1 MEKQRTK
8 INSVN
13 FTYKRIVYIF
23 ILAAILLVCLIL
35 YFSLA
40 RAKIYVDVKSQP
52 ANIDFDV
59 QVRENIEDNN
69 YLETKI
75 LQGRILELT
84 MEKTQSFEVIG
95 QEEEAEKYAGMMTVY
110 NNKSEEQ
117 ALIPRT
123 RFESSDGSIFR
134 MYENLIIPAKSSAQ
148 VEVIAEEAG
157 EEYKELPGR
166 FILPGFKHE
175 YQRQN
180 VYGETKSTMMKK
192 KVIFY
197 ELSQVDLE
205 KAQSEIISSLK
216 LDALNKFNEL
226 LVENE
231 KIDEFSIITELI
243 SAEADKKPGEETEN
257 FEYTVKLKLIGVIFD
272 HNELLNLAQTFLAN
286 QLNDS
291 QDLIN
296 YDDDSLN
303 YIISNYVNAEK
314 SATLDVNFSAQVIQ
328 GSEAEVF
335 NKERFKGLSQSEIID
350 YFNKIPAIN
359 SVGVTFSPF
368 WVKKA
373 PKLSDHIEI
382 IISNR

>member
-8 INSVN
+8 INSVS

-23 ILAAILLVCLIL
+23 ILATILLVGLIL

-40 RAKIYVDVKSQP
+40 RAKIYINVKSQL
-52 ANIDFDV
+52 ANIDFNI
-59 QVRENIEDNN
+59 QVKENVEDNN

-75 LQGRILELT
+75 LQGRILELI
-84 MEKTQSFEVIG
+84 MEKTQSFNVIG
-95 QEEEAEKYAGMMTVY
+95 QEEEAEKYAGIMTVY

-117 ALIPRT
+117 ILIPRT

-134 MYENLIIPAKSSAQ
+134 MYESLVIPAKSSVE

-157 EEYKELPGR
+157 EEYRELPGR
-166 FILPGFKHE
+166 FNLPGFKHE

-180 VYGETKSTMMKK
+180 VYGETKATTMKK
-192 KVIFY
+192 EIVSY

-231 KIDEFSIITELI
+231 EIDEFSIITELI
-243 SAEADKKPGEETEN
+243 SAEANEKLGGKTEN
-257 FEYTVKLKLIGVIFD
+257 FEYTVKLKLIGVVFD
-272 HNELLNLAQTFLAN
+272 RNELLNLAQTFLSN

-303 YIISNYVNAEK
+303 YVVSNYVNIEK
-314 SATLDVNFSAQVIQ
+314 SATLDINFSAQVIQ

-335 NKERFKGLSQSEIID
+335 NKERFKGLNQEEIIS
-350 YFNKIPAIN
+350 YFNQIPAIQ
-359 SVGVTFSPF
+359 SVRVTFSPF
-368 WVKKA
+368 WVTKA

-382 IISNR
+382 IISD